1 MFKFC
6 SAPWKQVQIHQD
18 GTVQPCLCGGWHT
31 AGVAGNMLTQSMAE
45 IMQDESVKR
54 LRQGVLDQS
63 FSVCHDRCPYKWK
76 PEMVEQLPDFVN
88 DLTPLPA
95 EILLAID
102 MNCNLK
108 CSMCRPGSVFAKK
121 IDPTAQ
127 AILDKLVSSY
137 RHTKTPTVLQMDG
150 AGDVFASEAWKQFL
164 WRDDIPECFRF
175 HIITNGNLVIKNKD
189 LMLRHKHRI
198 TSVDVSLDATQ
209 EETYSQVRGGKL
221 SLVLEGLEWMRD
233 NDIRTTISFVVQ
245 RRNYREMMDCW
256 RLAHRLGCHSINFQG
271 VERFKHMSDEY
282 WQYTRLEDN
291 PDVDMVHLRESLVRL
306 DAAPT
311 MVDFTGKSP
320 PPVYM
325 VGNLRKF
332 IDQR

>member
-31 AGVAGNMLTQSMAE
+31 AGTAGNMLTQSMAE

-54 LRQGVLDQS
+54 LKQGVLDQS

-164 WRDDIPECFRF
+164 WRDDMPECFRF
-175 HIITNGNLVIKNKD
+175 HIITNGN
-189 LMLRHKHRI
+189 
-198 TSVDVSLDATQ
+198 LDATQ

-221 SLVLEGLEWMRD
+221 GLVLEGLEWMRD

-271 VERFKHMSDEY
+271 VERFEHMSDEY

-291 PDVDMVHLRESLVRL
+291 PDVDVVHLRESLARL

-311 MVDFTGKSP
+311 VVDFTGKSP

-325 VGNLRKF
+325 DGTLRKF